1 MCFQGQRERSDIVL
15 DAVGSE
21 RPTSSNWSPASGL
34 LSKAAPRILCVP
46 APIVPVAA
54 RVLGLALHDV
64 QLTRDEYQAM
74 AAGLADTDG
83 PATGTTKLPAWLAG
97 NAANLG
103 RSYPNEL
110 NRHFQA
116 S

>member
-21 RPTSSNWSPASGL
+21 RPTFL
-34 LSKAAPRILCVP
+34 ELVTRIRAAVQSRSRILCVP